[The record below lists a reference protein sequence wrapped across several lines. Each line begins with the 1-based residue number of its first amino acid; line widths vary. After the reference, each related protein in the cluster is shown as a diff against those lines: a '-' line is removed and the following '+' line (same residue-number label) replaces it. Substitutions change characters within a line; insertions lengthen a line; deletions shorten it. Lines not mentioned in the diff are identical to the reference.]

1 MHAYIHTY
9 MHTYI
14 PTYIQTYIPTLAMA
28 FWVGVWH
35 ISIVYC
41 RSDDDIHAFI
51 NAATI
56 IMPHPQVSSIR
67 LVGVWTEG
75 CLGEKWVP
83 VGGGMGR
90 NEHMTGEIN
99 AMRVEKR
106 R

>member
-1 MHAYIHTY
+1 

-14 PTYIQTYIPTLAMA
+14 LTYIRTCIPTLAMA
-28 FWVGVWH
+28 FCVGVWH

-41 RSDDDIHAFI
+41 RSDDDLDAFIHA
-51 NAATI
+51 AAI
-56 IMPHPQVSSIR
+56 IMPPPQVSSSR
-67 LVGVWTEG
+67 LVGVWIEG

-90 NEHMTGEIN
+90 NDHMTGEIN